1 MTMKRMTRY
10 LFIGILMILGSFFF
24 PTRSTAQDL
33 LEGTNFSKQYL
44 VELSGTVMNETF
56 SRAQALLTLKQP
68 TGIRKYNNPYALIIE
83 GFPKKNSRKSF
94 SWDSEYSEMTAIAN
108 EITCEIKQTFV
119 KQVPMH
125 FFFLGP
131 ELPKNNGAASEEE
144 KFALKAAPPTLIHAR
159 AGRLKLRIHSNSVS
173 GTVWMKGY
181 DPEERAFVLYSARL
195 FGKKTYNL
203 KPMQETKKG
212 ATERKE

>member
-83 GFPKKNSRKSF
+83 GFPKKNSRNSF

-108 EITCEIKQTFV
+108 EITCEINKHLSSRSRCTS
-119 KQVPMH
+119 
-125 FFFLGP
+125 FF
-131 ELPKNNGAASEEE
+131 
-144 KFALKAAPPTLIHAR
+144 
-159 AGRLKLRIHSNSVS
+159 
-173 GTVWMKGY
+173 
-181 DPEERAFVLYSARL
+181 
-195 FGKKTYNL
+195 
-203 KPMQETKKG
+203 
-212 ATERKE
+212 